1 MAAIATLLAGQ
12 RILLVED
19 DYLIATDL
27 ADELENEGAQ
37 VIGPA
42 ASVNEALRLIES
54 TDRIDSAVLDI
65 NLKGRMVFPVVDALM
80 EQDVPFLFLTGYDQV
95 AILAH
100 YTDAAHYAKPVDPA
114 EIVEAL
120 TRIASGTD

>member
-1 MAAIATLLAGQ
+1 MAAIMTLLAGQ

-19 DYLIATDL
+19 DYLTATDL
-27 ADELENEGAQ
+27 ADELENRGAQ

-54 TDRIDSAVLDI
+54 VDRIDSAVLDI
-65 NLKGRMVFPVVDALM
+65 NLKGRMVFPVVDALT
-80 EQDVPFLFLTGYDQV
+80 EQNVPFLFLTGYDQV

-100 YTDAAHYAKPVDPA
+100 YTDAAHFTKPVDPA

-120 TRIASGTD
+120 TQIALRTD